1 MILNLGAVPMYTS
14 LLPISGAGPGLLVL
28 QVDSPAEPAS
38 NDSEE
43 GDEEG
48 EGNAGGEQHQRGQ
61 DATESPRH
69 RQHPLRDRG
78 GLAAPGQ
85 VLSSEVWEFCQWS
98 TGRARSWDK
107 RRGRGM
113 GKAVLKPPDL
123 VRATVRLQ
131 KVSTASLWA
140 FMAQYYLPVQQLQAV
155 GGGDATL
162 RASAVELFEAILA
175 GGATA

>member
-1 MILNLGAVPMYTS
+1 
-14 LLPISGAGPGLLVL
+14 VL

-48 EGNAGGEQHQRGQ
+48 EGNAGGGQHQRGQ

-123 VRATVRLQ
+123 VRPTVRLQ
-131 KVSTASLWA
+131 KVSTA
-140 FMAQYYLPVQQLQAV
+140 YYLPVQQLQAM
-155 GGGDATL
+155 GGDDAAV